1 MHHILLRAE
10 SIKFTSQLCLQRSRG
25 SQVEVLCPA
34 HVQPDLLG
42 QLDHEGVDEVG
53 VLDDDGDLG
62 EERLVADV
70 EVLDGVRAEVSL
82 LEHLDRLGG
91 EAIGL

>member
-1 MHHILLRAE
+1 M
-10 SIKFTSQLCLQRSRG
+10 
-25 SQVEVLCPA
+25 
-34 HVQPDLLG
+34 
-42 QLDHEGVDEVG
+42 G

-82 LEHLDRLGG
+82 LEHLDSLGG
-91 EAIGL
+91 EAVGL

>member
-1 MHHILLRAE
+1 ML
-10 SIKFTSQLCLQRSRG
+10 G
-25 SQVEVLCPA
+25 PA

-42 QLDHEGVDEVG
+42 QFDHEGVDEVG

-91 EAIGL
+91 EAVGL

>member
-1 MHHILLRAE
+1 ML
-10 SIKFTSQLCLQRSRG
+10 G
-25 SQVEVLCPA
+25 PA
-34 HVQPDLLG
+34 HVQTDLLG

-91 EAIGL
+91 EAIGLQVQEPLAGLGGKLP

>member
-1 MHHILLRAE
+1 M
-10 SIKFTSQLCLQRSRG
+10 
-25 SQVEVLCPA
+25 
-34 HVQPDLLG
+34 
-42 QLDHEGVDEVG
+42 G

-91 EAIGL
+91 EAVGL